1 MANKIIVIRTLK
13 QLDYLLTKFKN
24 NIEVYTKE
32 DSGFNTHKTISRY
45 NKNCR
50 YYYAM

>member
-24 NIEVYTKE
+24 NIEVYIKE
-32 DSGFNTHKTISRY
+32 DNGFNTLKMISSYGR
-45 NKNCR
+45 
-50 YYYAM
+50 